1 MIHLQI
7 LKVGKWFF
15 YRAYLKPKGKLDK
28 NPQPSS
34 LESKDSLEELK
45 FSAEDIDID
54 VSLENS
60 PDDFLEVSK
69 KDAGCMTESFLDD
82 W

>member
-1 MIHLQI
+1 M
-7 LKVGKWFF
+7 
-15 YRAYLKPKGKLDK
+15 
-28 NPQPSS
+28 
-34 LESKDSLEELK
+34 ESKDSLEELK

-82 W
+82 SEPDSDFDFVIEDDYIHCIGVD